1 MNRTHYILS
10 FIFLFVTTLS
20 FSQKRTP
27 VQNVDL
33 ISSPSTIME
42 FQSETFN
49 WGELDEGEV
58 VQNVFTFTNM
68 GTEPLIIT
76 HAKGSCGCTVPR
88 WPKEPIM
95 PGESADIL
103 VQFNSKG
110 KGKVGGAKQ
119 SKRVTITANT
129 EPKNTYLTIK
139 GIVNKLSEEEKAAK
153 AELEKAIVE
162 TRNDFDVDANTIN
175 VFPNPSRGIINLD
188 LKDYADQSAIIDVFT
203 MQGKRVMNKKVDKI
217 DGNTMTLDINDYVP
231 GVYTV
236 SIKLDGKNRI
246 AKQVILE

>member
-1 MNRTHYILS
+1 MNRSHYILS
-10 FIFLFVTTLS
+10 FIFLFVTTLTVA
-20 FSQKRTP
+20 QKTIAEE
-27 VQNVDL
+27 VQAP
-33 ISSPSTIME
+33 IPTTIME
-42 FQSETFN
+42 FQSEVFN
-49 WGELDEGEV
+49 WGELDEGEI
-58 VQNVFTFTNM
+58 VQNVFTFTNT
-68 GTEPLIIT
+68 GTEPLIISN
-76 HAKGSCGCTVPR
+76 AKGSCGCTVPR

-95 PGESADIL
+95 PGESAELL

-119 SKRVTITANT
+119 SKRVTITANI

-153 AELEKAIVE
+153 LELEKAIVE

-175 VFPNPSRGIINLD
+175 IFPNPSRGIINLD
-188 LKDYADQSAIIDVFT
+188 LKDYTDQSAIIDVFT